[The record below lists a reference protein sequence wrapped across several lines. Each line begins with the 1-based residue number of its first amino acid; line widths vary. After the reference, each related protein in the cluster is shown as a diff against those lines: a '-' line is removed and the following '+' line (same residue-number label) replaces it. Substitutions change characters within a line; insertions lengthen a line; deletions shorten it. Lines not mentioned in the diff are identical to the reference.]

1 MKSLIFSQKFKM
13 MKKLMLLGAISTS
26 LLSFAQR
33 KFSFIPSV
41 GYGWRVAETPS
52 GFSKQEKDYI
62 KGLKSGLHFDL
73 SAYYHINNIG
83 IGLKFSNYSASSNGI
98 LSTRDSQGNYFS
110 FPVSTH
116 DNITFIGPSIMYSN
130 YNEPTNHKLFL
141 DAAIGVISY
150 TTKTG
155 NVKGTGSNLGLDAG
169 FGYQYALSDN
179 IFIGPKLSITAGTL
193 SKMKINGQT
202 LDLPDNQKEGLT
214 RVSLSGV
221 VTFRF

>member
-1 MKSLIFSQKFKM
+1 
-13 MKKLMLLGAISTS
+13 MLLGAISTS
-26 LLSFAQR
+26 LFSFAQ

-52 GFSKQEKDYI
+52 GLSKQEKDYI
-62 KGLKSGLHFDL
+62 KGLKSGLHFDI

-83 IGLKFSNYSASSNGI
+83 IGLKFSNYSASSNTMLSVGNYQGNTMYVPI
-98 LSTRDSQGNYFS
+98 STR
-110 FPVSTH
+110 

-130 YNEPTNHKLFL
+130 YNESTKHKLIL
-141 DAAIGVISY
+141 DAALGVISY

-169 FGYQYALSDN
+169 FGYQYALSDHL
-179 IFIGPKLSITAGTL
+179 FIGPKLSVTAGTL
-193 SKMKINGQT
+193 SEMKINGT
-202 LDLPDNQKEGLT
+202 TIKLDDNAKEGLT

-221 VTFRF
+221 VTFHF